1 MKIAVFP
8 GSFDPFTKGHESVV
22 VKALEVFDE
31 VIIAIG
37 VNTKKQA
44 LFTLEKRTQHIESLF
59 NSKVQV
65 LAFEGLTVDLCKRIG
80 SVHIIRGLRDVKDFE
95 YERSIAQMNHVLYP
109 VETIF
114 FLTEI
119 EHASINS
126 SIVREIFLNG
136 GDISAF
142 VTNPKILV

>member
-59 NSKVQV
+59 SSKVQV

>member
-1 MKIAVFP
+1 MKVAVFP

-22 VKALEVFDE
+22 VKALKVFDE

-37 VNTKKQA
+37 INTKKQHLFA
-44 LFTLEKRTQHIESLF
+44 LDKRIQHIGSLF
-59 NSKVQV
+59 SSKVQV
-65 LAFEGLTVDLCKRIG
+65 ITFEGLTVDLCKRIG
-80 SVHIIRGLRDVKDFE
+80 SDHIIRGLRDVKDFE
-95 YERSIAQMNHVLYP
+95 YEKSIAQMNHVLYP

-114 FLTEI
+114 FLTEL
-119 EHASINS
+119 EYAPVNS

-142 VTNPKILV
+142 VTNPMILV

>member
-22 VKALEVFDE
+22 VKALKVFDE

-37 VNTKKQA
+37 INTKKQP
-44 LFTLEKRTQHIESLF
+44 LFGLDKRIQHIESLF
-59 NSKVQV
+59 SSKVQV
-65 LAFEGLTVDLCKRIG
+65 IIFEGLTVDLCKSIG
-80 SVHIIRGLRDVKDFE
+80 SDHIIRGLRDVKDFE
-95 YERSIAQMNHVLYP
+95 YEKSIAQMNHVLYP

-114 FLTEI
+114 SLTEL
-119 EHASINS
+119 EYASVNS

-142 VTNPKILV
+142 VTNPMILV

>member
-80 SVHIIRGLRDVKDFE
+80 CVHIIRGLRDVKDFE